1 MTGDRKKAALRALAA
16 GSLWGTI
23 GLFVKLLSGYGF
35 TSIQLTVIRF
45 VVSALLV
52 TLFFCWK
59 NPGAFLIR
67 PKDGV
72 WFLVTGVCS
81 MLFFNVCYAVT
92 ISKSSMATSA
102 VLLYTSPALVSVMSI
117 PVFKEKPNFRKFL
130 SVLLAVTGCAF
141 VSGIF
146 SGGMRISA
154 ETVLWGLGAAF
165 GYAMYSITAGKLLK
179 RYSSMTVLYY
189 SFVAAALAGICIG
202 QPQSAAAV
210 IRDNPGTLVIFVLFS
225 LLCNILSYLCYNR
238 ALEKIEASSVS
249 ILASVEPA
257 VAAVLGFL
265 IFKEPVTPAGVIGIF
280 CVLAAVLILN
290 GPEKGKAEE

>member
-1 MTGDRKKAALRALAA
+1 MGGRKKAALWALAA

-35 TSIQLTVIRF
+35 SSIQLTVIRF
-45 VVSALLV
+45 VVSVLLV

-59 NPGAFLIR
+59 NPGAFLIA
-67 PKDGV
+67 PKDVV
-72 WFLVTGVCS
+72 WFLVTGVCC
-81 MLFFNVCYAVT
+81 MLFFNICYAVT
-92 ISKSSMATSA
+92 ISKSSMATAA
-102 VLLYTSPALVSVMSI
+102 VLLYTSPALVSVISV
-117 PVFKEKPNFRKFL
+117 PLFKEKPCKRRFL

-146 SGGMRISA
+146 SGQMRIST

-165 GYAMYSITAGKLLK
+165 GYAMYSITAGILLK

-189 SFVAAALAGICIG
+189 TFVAAALAGIFIG
-202 QPQSAAAV
+202 QPQNAAAV
-210 IRDNPGTLVIFVLFS
+210 IRANPETLIIFVLFS
-225 LLCNILSYLCYNR
+225 LLCNIFSYFCYNR

-249 ILASVEPA
+249 ILASVEPV

-265 IFKEPVTPAGVIGIF
+265 ILKEPITLAGVVGIC

>member
-1 MTGDRKKAALRALAA
+1 MGDRKKAALCALAA
-16 GSLWGTI
+16 GSMWGTI

-35 TSIQLTVIRF
+35 SSIQLTVIRF
-45 VVSALLV
+45 VVSSLLV

-59 NPGAFLIR
+59 NPGAFAIA
-67 PKDGV
+67 PKDV
-72 WFLVTGVCS
+72 IWFLVTGVCC

-92 ISKSSMATSA
+92 ISKSSMATAA
-102 VLLYTSPALVSVMSI
+102 VLLYTSPALVSVISI
-117 PVFKEKPNFRKFL
+117 PVFKEKPGKRRFL

-141 VSGIF
+141 VSGIV
-146 SGGMRISA
+146 SGQMRITG

-165 GYAMYSITAGKLLK
+165 GYAMYSITAGMLLK

-189 SFVAAALAGICIG
+189 TFLAAALAGICIG
-202 QPQSAAAV
+202 KPQSAVAV

-225 LLCNILSYLCYNR
+225 LLCNILSYFCYNR

-249 ILASVEPA
+249 ILASVEPV

-265 IFKEPVTPAGVIGIF
+265 IFKEPITPAGVIGIC

-290 GPEKGKAEE
+290 GPEREKAEE